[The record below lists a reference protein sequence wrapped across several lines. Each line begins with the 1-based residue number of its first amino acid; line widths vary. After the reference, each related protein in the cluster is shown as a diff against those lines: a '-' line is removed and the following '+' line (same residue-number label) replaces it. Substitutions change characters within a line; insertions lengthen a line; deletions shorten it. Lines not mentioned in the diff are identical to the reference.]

1 MEGAEDFVAGNGI
14 DPDIGAEH
22 FAEDFGGWAGLHGEA
37 GLEAFGGGE
46 ELDIGDALADDT
58 GVIDP
63 ERGADFGGEGEE
75 KVFGVVHWER
85 VTVRLDW
92 VKGGRVDE
100 ENCRW
105 AAVD

>member
-22 FAEDFGGWAGLHGEA
+22 FPEDFGGWAGLHGEA

-63 ERGADFGGEGEE
+63 ERGADVGGEGEE
-75 KVFGVVHWER
+75 KEDDVEDFSAG
-85 VTVRLDW
+85 
-92 VKGGRVDE
+92 DE
-100 ENCRW
+100 EQQLL
-105 AAVD
+105 ASAFITAE